1 MLKFSVITPSFNMLE
16 YLKRCFLSVADQEGM
31 TKEHIIIDGDSNDGT
46 KEWLKNTKMVNHI
59 SEKDKGMYDAINKG
73 LSMADGEILSYLNCD
88 EQYLPN
94 TLYFVKR
101 YFEQNPEIDVVFGD
115 ALLIKPSGSLISYR
129 KGYPL
134 RWFYILSSHLYLL
147 SCTMFFRRKIIT
159 DGIRFND
166 QLRDI
171 GDQDFVVRILC
182 NGYQTAHVNRYLAA
196 FTVTGKNMCTGK
208 NADLEKRNSIERA
221 PKWVKLLRWPL
232 NVLRLSE
239 KLLNGAY
246 MQKFPL
252 EYSVYNSGSAI
263 ERKTFRV
270 NKASFRWPY
279 NIIK

>member
-16 YLKRCFLSVADQEGM
+16 YLKRCVLSVADQEGII
-31 TKEHIIIDGDSNDGT
+31 KEHIIIDGGSNDGT
-46 KEWLKNTKMVNHI
+46 KEWLKDKKMVNYI
-59 SEKDKGMYDAINKG
+59 SEKDNGMYDAINKG

-94 TLYFVKR
+94 TLYFVKW

-115 ALLIKPSGSLISYR
+115 ALLIEPSGSLISYR

-147 SCTMFFRRKIIT
+147 SCTMFFRRRIIT

-166 QLRDI
+166 QLKDI
-171 GDQDFVVRILC
+171 GDQDFIIRILH
-182 NGYQTAHVNRYLAA
+182 NGYQTAHVNRYLATFA
-196 FTVTGKNMCTGK
+196 ITGKNMCTGQ
-208 NADLEKRNSIERA
+208 NADLEKRNAIERA
-221 PKWVKLLRWPL
+221 PKWIKFLKWPL

-239 KLLNGAY
+239 KLLSGAY
-246 MQKFPL
+246 WQEFPL

-263 ERKTFRV
+263 ERKIF
-270 NKASFRWPY
+270 NAKKASFRWP
-279 NIIK
+279 NK